1 MDNRIRSSSS
11 GFDLPALGTGWT
23 VGEAGDFNA
32 DGKSDIVW
40 QNNDGRVDIWFMDGM
55 KIDRAATVTINAG
68 PDMKIASTGNYNDDH
83 YTDLLFRNLQTNQLT
98 IWYMQDSVI
107 TQSFM
112 IGGANQ
118 PEWLFM
124 V

>member
-1 MDNRIRSSSS
+1 
-11 GFDLPALGTGWT
+11 
-23 VGEAGDFNA
+23 
-32 DGKSDIVW
+32 
-40 QNNDGRVDIWFMDGM
+40 
-55 KIDRAATVTINAG
+55 
-68 PDMKIASTGNYNDDH
+68 
-83 YTDLLFRNLQTNQLT
+83 LQTNQLA

-107 TQSFM
+107 TQSFL